1 MTTRDEYLYVAEA
14 LRSSLVQAM
23 EAESRAQDAGDE
35 GLGLVLGE
43 HAMKLRTTLDA
54 LQEKAGRR

>member
-1 MTTRDEYLYVAEA
+1 MTTRDEYAHIATA
-14 LRSSLVQAM
+14 LQSSLVQAM

-35 GLGLVLGE
+35 GLSLVIAE
-43 HAMKLRTTLDA
+43 HAMKLRATLDA